1 MKEKIKMSKEEI
13 LALRTHL
20 NMTQVEFAHK
30 LDIQPV
36 TVSRLE
42 LGKCKPSKPTLKAL
56 KALL

>member
-1 MKEKIKMSKEEI
+1 MTKDQIK
-13 LALRTHL
+13 ALRTRL

-56 KALL
+56 KKLM

>member
-1 MKEKIKMSKEEI
+1 MTKDKIKK
-13 LALRTHL
+13 LRSSL
-20 NMTQVEFAHK
+20 SMTQVEFAHV

-56 KALL
+56 RAIDKQQ

>member
-1 MKEKIKMSKEEI
+1 MKKEQ
-13 LALRTHL
+13 LKKLRDSL
-20 NMTQVEFAHK
+20 NMTQVEFAYT

-56 KALL
+56 IALNR